1 MQRALIRVG
10 AVTAAALFIAATG
23 SHLLAPGP
31 PEFYIEPTTGM
42 VLTRIPQGSFV
53 MGSPDSERGR
63 QPDEVPHR
71 VTISRAFYV
80 GRYEV
85 TQSEWQKVMG
95 ANPSRFTN
103 CARCPVEQVTF
114 YDAASFLSRLTS
126 SSTWIRFRLPTE
138 AEWEYACRADS
149 TAAYATGAM
158 LPAGSANVNAHPE
171 AVYSPDADGRRT
183 QHVGGSAPN
192 AWGLFDMHG
201 NVAEWTNDFAGPYDP
216 ADRIDPKGP
225 ATGAMRSI
233 RGGGW
238 DADAANARCA
248 KRAARAPQERGFNLG
263 LRVVGEPIVESIV
276 NR

>member
-1 MQRALIRVG
+1 MQRALIRAG

-23 SHLLAPGP
+23 TRLLAPGP

-42 VLTRIPQGSFV
+42 VLTRISQGAFV

-63 QPDEVPHR
+63 QADEVRHR
-71 VTISRAFYV
+71 VTISRPFYI

-95 ANPSRFTN
+95 SNPSRFAN

-114 YDAASFLSRLTS
+114 YDVASFLSRLTS

-138 AEWEYACRADS
+138 AEWEYACRAGS
-149 TAAYATGAM
+149 TTAYAAGAA
-158 LPAGSANVNAHPE
+158 LPAGSANINAHPE
-171 AVYSPDADGRRT
+171 TAWSPDDDRRRT
-183 QHVGGSAPN
+183 KHVGGYRPN

-201 NVAEWTNDFAGPYDP
+201 NVWEWTNDFAGPYDR
-216 ADRIDPKGP
+216 AAGIDPKGA
-225 ATGAMRSI
+225 ATGTARVI

-238 DADAANARCA
+238 DADAASARCA
-248 KRAARAPQERGFNLG
+248 RRAMHPPQDSGFSVG
-263 LRVVGEPIVESIV
+263 LRVVGEPIVEPIV